1 MDYKWQHVVACC
13 NPKREARVFFA
24 ELGGLLPLALPQ
36 AAHAG
41 LALKNPLGWSGGFV
55 EYTVADAFKAR
66 PNPRWPMTC

>member
-1 MDYKWQHVVACC
+1 MLACC
-13 NPKREARVFFA
+13 NPKGEARVFA

-66 PNPRWPMTC
+66 PCPVPDGR